1 MVRKKNEAMQ
11 GEKVIRL
18 VFHVKVCVVCFQGDY
33 KNLSAFLAVW
43 LLVSQAWFG
52 SVSQKL

>member
-18 VFHVKVCVVCFQGDY
+18 VFHVKVCVVCFQGYY